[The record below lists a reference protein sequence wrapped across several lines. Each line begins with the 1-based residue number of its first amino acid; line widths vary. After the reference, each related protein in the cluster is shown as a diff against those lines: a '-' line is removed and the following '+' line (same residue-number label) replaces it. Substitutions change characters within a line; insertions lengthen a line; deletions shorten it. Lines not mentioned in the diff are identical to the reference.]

1 MALKWTDVK
10 DALSHNDTEKIA
22 EYRAYITKMI
32 DEKAINTY
40 LKRSSIQSIVAA
52 SWGDILLA
60 LKADSNNA
68 VAKFQLEILTDFINR
83 HGLTAYTDVSQIQ
96 PGDTIVTTWTHKKKV
111 NTSHFR
117 VLEPDG
123 DKWLVSLSMW
133 EHDESQFEA
142 HRRIEAITNKNF
154 VVGIRQRTPPIM
166 RKPHKFYFINF
177 ND

>member
-1 MALKWTDVK
+1 MAKNIEVK
-10 DALSHNDTEKIA
+10 CNFPTVFAKYDNIEEL
-22 EYRAYITKMI
+22 
-32 DEKAINTY
+32 KAIANSICGQVKEAYDARLAEIKSGNTGV
-40 LKRSSIQSIVAA
+40 IVEVVDITAA
-52 SWGDILLA
+52 
-60 LKADSNNA
+60 
-68 VAKFQLEILTDFINR
+68 TP
-83 HGLTAYTDVSQIQ
+83 Q
-96 PGDTIVTTWTHKKKV
+96 PKKKV

-142 HRRIEAITNKNF
+142 HRRTEAITNKNF